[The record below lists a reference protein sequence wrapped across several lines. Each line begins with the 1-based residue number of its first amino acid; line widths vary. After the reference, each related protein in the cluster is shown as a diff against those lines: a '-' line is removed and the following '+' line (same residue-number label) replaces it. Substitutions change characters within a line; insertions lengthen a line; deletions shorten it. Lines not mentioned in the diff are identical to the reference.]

1 MSSIIENRELS
12 SDITLCSPLSKLTF
26 LSTSAV
32 TVPDDQCNSRL
43 LGKFDLSAYKY
54 IKSVQIGDTNMYY
67 TKTFMIH
74 GLLELSS
81 IVIGVNSFT
90 QKQNTYG
97 DDPTRSFHISSCKE
111 LKSIEIGQYS
121 FSDYGGEF
129 EMKNLPSLQSITM
142 GEVSLATYN
151 FCNAEFT
158 LQSTLL
164 LH

>member
-1 MSSIIENRELS
+1 
-12 SDITLCSPLSKLTF
+12 
-26 LSTSAV
+26 
-32 TVPDDQCNSRL
+32 
-43 LGKFDLSAYKY
+43 
-54 IKSVQIGDTNMYY
+54 MYY
-67 TKTFMIH
+67 TKTFMIR

-90 QKQNTYG
+90 TKLNNNG

-129 EMKNLPSLQSITM
+129 EMKNLPSLQSITI
-142 GEVSLATYN
+142 GEVSLGTYN

-158 LQSTLL
+158 LQSTFYSSLSNSKTAL
-164 LH
+164 ILCQLV